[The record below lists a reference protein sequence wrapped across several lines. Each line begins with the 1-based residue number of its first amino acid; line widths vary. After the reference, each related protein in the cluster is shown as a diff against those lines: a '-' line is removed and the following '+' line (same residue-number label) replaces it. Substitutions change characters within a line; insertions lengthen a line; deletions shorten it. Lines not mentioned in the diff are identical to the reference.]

1 MKPRDLLF
9 VEAINSLGDKL
20 RGGVNETG
28 VEDQLARLEAKLEAE
43 RQETERKALVQKAEE
58 DIQWD
63 RLQTMLARIAETKEG
78 EKKASDTSN

>member
-28 VEDQLARLEAKLEAE
+28 VEDQLARLEA
-43 RQETERKALVQKAEE
+43 
-58 DIQWD
+58 
-63 RLQTMLARIAETKEG
+63 RIAETKEG